1 MSRPDEVQ
9 LEKLGMIASELQ
21 EVIAERGYRVDVAL
35 NVDPAF
41 GSGQA
46 RAWLLRDLVMDAI
59 DESASRVGVEFQ
71 TINGGGRELQTVGNG
86 VIHRFR
92 CKSASRISD
101 DQIEVL
107 ASSDSPL
114 VVEEGGMYA
123 VEPWIFGY
131 ISSSPT
137 MLDEVF
143 IAPILDFVEGNP
155 GHFDLGRPIQL
166 LGSEL
171 PPKGSGFK
179 PSDEGLEGFGDDD
192 VASGDA
198 DSDSA

>member
-1 MSRPDEVQ
+1 MSHPNQEQ
-9 LEKLGMIASELQ
+9 LAKLRMIAAELQ
-21 EVIAERGYRVDVAL
+21 EVVAERGYRVDVAL
-35 NVDPAF
+35 DVDPAF

-71 TINGGGRELQTVGNG
+71 TINGGGRELQTLGDG

-92 CKSASRISD
+92 CKSASRVSD
-101 DQIEVL
+101 DQIGVL
-107 ASSDSPL
+107 ASSNSPL
-114 VVEEGGMYA
+114 VVEEDGMYA

-131 ISSSPT
+131 ISSSST

-143 IAPILDFVEGNP
+143 IAPILGFVEGNP
-155 GHFDLGRPIQL
+155 GHFELGRPIQL
-166 LGSEL
+166 LGAEL
-171 PPKGSGFK
+171 PTKGTGFK
-179 PSDEGLEGFGDDD
+179 PSDEGLEGFEDDD

-198 DSDSA
+198 DSA